1 MRKNFLL
8 SPNKLCAR
16 SLSCKCLFLYRPSN
30 CIKSIL
36 THWTLALNSSE
47 DLTLVDES
55 NKYFMSSQKPLQHVI
70 LSQIS
75 QGIKHKKE

>member
-1 MRKNFLL
+1 M
-8 SPNKLCAR
+8 PIA
-16 SLSCKCLFLYRPSN
+16 YYSN

-55 NKYFMSSQKPLQHVI
+55 NKYFMSSQKPLQYVI